1 MAFRTSKILSAVLLL
16 SGLLPATAWPQ
27 SSFRLLVPD
36 PSTYGITS
44 SGSVWLHRQPTVM
57 RVSVEV
63 FGVGN
68 TLEEALA
75 KLKEH
80 RDAAKVKLDKLQADK
95 HSVSFSAV
103 AIVDT
108 RSREQRA
115 QEEEI
120 AISWAER
127 GQKPPVGPIRVPI
140 TVSSVLTAQWSLNAD
155 APEESLL
162 TVYHLQKK
170 VEAADLAGIL
180 VVPERSPEQVDQPKE
195 LVLPYRGLRDHDQTL
210 PGTPRFVFAAKFS
223 VQDRD
228 KAASEALAKAIR
240 ECERLAKVAKVKLG
254 SMESVIKNEAWGS
267 NGYEITA
274 TKYLSEEQ
282 KQYLAQ
288 NDEQPPYLGTMEG
301 DEVVGATPGPLA
313 LVVCVSVGFRAE
325 K

>member
-1 MAFRTSKILSAVLLL
+1 
-16 SGLLPATAWPQ
+16 
-27 SSFRLLVPD
+27 
-36 PSTYGITS
+36 
-44 SGSVWLHRQPTVM
+44 M

-68 TLEEALA
+68 TLEKALA
-75 KLKEH
+75 KLKEN

-108 RSREQRA
+108 RSREQRDR
-115 QEEEI
+115 EEEI
-120 AISWAER
+120 AMSWAER
-127 GQKPPVGPIRVPI
+127 GQKPPVEPIRVPI
-140 TVSSVLTAQWSLNAD
+140 TVSSVLTAQWPLKAD

-180 VVPERSPEQVDQPKE
+180 VALDRLPEEVALPKE
-195 LVLPYRGLRDHDQTL
+195 IVLPYRALRDYDRRIF
-210 PGTPRFVFAAKFS
+210 PGMPRFVFVAKFS
-223 VQDRD
+223 PQDRD

-240 ECERLAKVAKVKLG
+240 ECERLAKVAKVRLG

-267 NGYEITA
+267 DSESSPTM
-274 TKYLSEEQ
+274 YLSETQ
-282 KQYLAQ
+282 KQYFFQ

-313 LVVCVSVGFRAE
+313 LVVGVSVGFRAE